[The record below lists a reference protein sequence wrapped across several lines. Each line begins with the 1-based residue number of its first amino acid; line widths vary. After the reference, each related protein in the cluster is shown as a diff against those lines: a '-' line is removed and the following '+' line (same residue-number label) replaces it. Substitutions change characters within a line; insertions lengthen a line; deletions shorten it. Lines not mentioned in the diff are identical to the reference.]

1 MRLVRLVVFRQ
12 LPGVLDVMALYSVRW
27 YDPARQA
34 PVKRDFHTKAAANSF
49 RDRLPFLSEPP
60 KRYSD
65 HATR

>member
-1 MRLVRLVVFRQ
+1 
-12 LPGVLDVMALYSVRW
+12 MALYSVRW

-49 RDRLPFLSEPP
+49 RARLPFLSEPP